1 MIDSKFIIS
10 RKRTILRYFTERD
23 VLKMITFRDKTY
35 RCASE
40 IVLSLVSGKWKIAI
54 LNQLAKGPIRF
65 NELQRL
71 LPDTTQ
77 RMLTMQLRTLENDGL
92 ISRKVYPVSPPK
104 VEYALSE
111 LGEQLAPMLLMLCD
125 FGSTYIESFPD
136 EVSHTNQKHA

>member
-1 MIDSKFIIS
+1 
-10 RKRTILRYFTERD
+10 
-23 VLKMITFRDKTY
+23 MITFRDKTY
-35 RCASE
+35 RCTSE

-77 RMLTMQLRTLENDGL
+77 RMLTMQLRTLEQDGL

-104 VEYALSE
+104 VEYDLSE

-125 FGSTYIESFPD
+125 FGSTYIESFPN
-136 EVSHTNQKHA
+136 EVSYTNQKHA

>member
-1 MIDSKFIIS
+1 
-10 RKRTILRYFTERD
+10 
-23 VLKMITFRDKTY
+23 MITFRDKTY
-35 RCASE
+35 RCTSE

-77 RMLTMQLRTLENDGL
+77 RMLTMQLRTLEQDGL

-104 VEYALSE
+104 VEYGLSE

>member
-1 MIDSKFIIS
+1 
-10 RKRTILRYFTERD
+10 
-23 VLKMITFRDKTY
+23 MITFRDQTY
-35 RCASE
+35 SCASE

-77 RMLTMQLRTLENDGL
+77 RMLTMQLRTLEDDGL
-92 ISRKVYPVSPPK
+92 IRRKVYPVSPPK

-111 LGEQLAPMLLMLCD
+111 LGEKLAPMLLMLCD
-125 FGSTYIESFPD
+125 FGSVYIESFPEED
-136 EVSHTNQKHA
+136 SHNKIKHA